1 MVQVRDPIETG
12 LRLTLRLHELVKIL
26 EATLQRGSSQR
37 RNKEKIGK
45 ALQTRASDIPSLI
58 LSTGLVPAL
67 TMYMSKT
74 DPVIYKNVYQWLVG
88 KLDSNDIAKMDRRV
102 LNGLID
108 ELSKE
113 GKGYSATLA
122 LISCALIELFGD
134 YFNKDRMSDIG
145 GLAKS
150 LLDVR
155 EKGKELVMQNGLLP
169 LLLEVKKLSKAL
181 FS

>member
-1 MVQVRDPIETG
+1 LIQIDPVEVG
-12 LRLTLRLHELVKIL
+12 LRLTLRIHELAKIL
-26 EATLQRGSSQR
+26 GATSQRESSQR
-37 RNKEKIGK
+37 RNEEKIGK

-74 DPVIYKNVYQWLVG
+74 DPVVYKNIYQWLVG
-88 KLDSNDIAKMDRRV
+88 KLNSNDIAKMDRRV
-102 LNGLID
+102 LKDLID

-113 GKGYSATLA
+113 GKGYSAMLA
-122 LISCALIELFGD
+122 LISCALTELFSD
-134 YFNKDRMSDIG
+134 DFNKDRMSDIG
-145 GLAKS
+145 ELAKS

-155 EKGKELVMQNGLLP
+155 EKGKELVIQNGLLP